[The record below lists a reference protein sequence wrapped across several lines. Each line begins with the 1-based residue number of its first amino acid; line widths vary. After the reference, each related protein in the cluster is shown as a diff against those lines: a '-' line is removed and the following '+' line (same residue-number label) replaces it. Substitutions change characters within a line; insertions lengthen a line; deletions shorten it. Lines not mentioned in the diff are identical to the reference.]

1 MTTDTIA
8 YFSKFL
14 DAIERPANI
23 QFGVLTRRTHNG
35 KTYAF
40 LDDATNF
47 TEGQALNEAYHSD
60 KNDLLG
66 IFSVNM
72 ATGEI
77 KQVMNRAE
85 LIAYCEHE
93 DERNTSEADKAERSF
108 LGNHNFQHD
117 TTL

>member
-1 MTTDTIA
+1 MTSQIA
-8 YFSKFL
+8 YFNKVVEML
-14 DAIERPANI
+14 GNTRNL
-23 QFGVLTRRTHNG
+23 QYGVLTRQTHNG

-47 TEGQALNEAYHSD
+47 TEGQALYEAYHSD
-60 KNDLLG
+60 RNDLLG

-93 DERNTSEADKAERSF
+93 DERNTSEADKAERAF
-108 LGNHNFQHD
+108 LDNHNFQHD